1 LWDMAGHLVLCN
13 DRYLE
18 MYGIPRE
25 VAKPGTA
32 FMEIVRHRVATGS
45 LQHPPAVYLSELTQ
59 ALSDGK
65 IMRFVTETPDGKAI
79 FVESR
84 AMPGNRYWIGTH
96 DDVTERRSAEQKS
109 AALSKQETLR
119 RARVDQAIVDFRH
132 SVEGV
137 LQTVAGSVAT
147 MKSTASTLSTTSNET
162 TTHTESA
169 VRASGEA
176 FSGVE
181 TASVAANELSKS
193 IAEINLLL
201 VSAADVTKTV
211 AMEARSTNAAIA
223 GLAEAARKIGNVV
236 KLIQSVTAQ
245 TNLLALNATIEA
257 ARSGAA
263 GKGFAVVASEVKT
276 LAVTTAKATD
286 DIIAQIATVQSS
298 TQWAVQAVGGIA
310 KRMEEV
316 QQFTDAAAMAVAAQ
330 NNTTK
335 DISSSVAAAASNT
348 NSVVAVLDS
357 VSDAIASM
365 RKSSDTVLMSSRSVE
380 IASDELRDSI
390 NGFLSKVAI

>member
-1 LWDMAGHLVLCN
+1 
-13 DRYLE
+13 
-18 MYGIPRE
+18 
-25 VAKPGTA
+25 
-32 FMEIVRHRVATGS
+32 
-45 LQHPPAVYLSELTQ
+45 
-59 ALSDGK
+59 
-65 IMRFVTETPDGKAI
+65 
-79 FVESR
+79 
-84 AMPGNRYWIGTH
+84 
-96 DDVTERRSAEQKS
+96 
-109 AALSKQETLR
+109 
-119 RARVDQAIVDFRH
+119 
-132 SVEGV
+132 
-137 LQTVAGSVAT
+137 
-147 MKSTASTLSTTSNET
+147 
-162 TTHTESA
+162 
-169 VRASGEA
+169 
-176 FSGVE
+176 
-181 TASVAANELSKS
+181 
-193 IAEINLLL
+193 
-201 VSAADVTKTV
+201 
-211 AMEARSTNAAIA
+211 MEARSTNAAIA